1 MQLAEHASPEG
12 GKVIKRFPRFLLL
25 AIAGGLMAGCAMGA
39 ASQKQATYHYQM
51 GLSYLGENNVTS
63 ALVELT
69 KAEKLD
75 PDNHELMNYLGLV
88 YFRKNKLDISEA
100 KYLRAIALKPDY
112 SDARNNLG
120 VTYLEMKRW
129 DDAIYQLKLVT
140 EDIFY
145 PNQTAAGI
153 NLALAYFG
161 KGDFNQ
167 ALATLRPLLVSNP
180 GDPMVR
186 FTMGKIYYA
195 MDKMDLAVGAFRKAI
210 EMYADYAQAHY
221 NLALAT
227 MKLGDARGAATSF
240 KEVVR
245 IAPDTE
251 IGLRSREYLEL
262 LK

>member
-1 MQLAEHASPEG
+1 M
-12 GKVIKRFPRFLLL
+12 
-25 AIAGGLMAGCAMGA
+25 GGLVAGCAMGA

-63 ALVELT
+63 ALVEFT
-69 KAEKLD
+69 KAEKID

-145 PNQTAAGI
+145 PNQAAAGI

-161 KGDFNQ
+161 KGDFKQ
-167 ALATLRPLLVSNP
+167 ALATLRPMVVNNP
-180 GDPMVR
+180 TDPMVR

-195 MDKMDLAVGAFRKAI
+195 MDKMDLAVGEFRKAI
-210 EMYADYAQAHY
+210 DMYADYAQAHY

-227 MKLGDARGAATSF
+227 MKQGDPKGAASSF

-251 IGLRSREYLEL
+251 IGLRSREYIEL